1 MQSSNLTGKP
11 FMNNIPKQTPEI
23 FAILS
28 RGNFISSNGSRGKL
42 FDVISHEDNYNL
54 LKAFF
59 SHTGYTLEAGHNY
72 YYFSQPEEAN
82 LIIEKK
88 LEQFAYYIDVM
99 DFFSSMDLKPTVG
112 TRYRVTQ
119 IAEECFSNERLKQKI
134 YALSRREK
142 MVDKVTEIAN
152 DLAQAGF
159 FEQEDEDTF
168 KVMDAIHY
176 LEQVITLIT
185 IEDDGEQKNP

>member
-1 MQSSNLTGKP
+1 
-11 FMNNIPKQTPEI
+11 MNHIPKQTPEI

-28 RGNFISSNGSRGKL
+28 KGNFISSNGSKGRL
-42 FDVISHEDNYNL
+42 YDVISQEQNFEL
-54 LKAFF
+54 LKQFF
-59 SHTGYTLEAGHNY
+59 SHTGYTLEHGHNY
-72 YYFSQPEEAN
+72 YYFSQQDEPSQV
-82 LIIEKK
+82 IEKK

-99 DFFSSMDLKPTVG
+99 DFFSSMDQKPTVG
-112 TRYRVTQ
+112 TRYRTTQ

-134 YALSRREK
+134 FALSRREK
-142 MVDKVTEIAN
+142 MIDKVAEVAN

-159 FEQEDEDTF
+159 FEQEDEDTY

-185 IEDDGEQKNP
+185 IEEDGEQKNP

>member
-1 MQSSNLTGKP
+1 
-11 FMNNIPKQTPEI
+11 MNVPKQTPEI

-28 RGNFISSNGSRGKL
+28 RGNFISSNGSKGKL
-42 FDVISHEDNYNL
+42 FDVISYEDNYNI
-54 LKAFF
+54 LKEFF
-59 SHTGYTLEAGHNY
+59 SHTGYTLEQGHNY
-72 YYFSQPEEAN
+72 FYFSQPEEAN
-82 LIIEKK
+82 LIMEKK

-99 DFFSSMDLKPTVG
+99 DFFSSMDTKPTVG

-119 IAEECFSNERLKQKI
+119 IAEECFSNERLKQKL

-142 MVDKVTEIAN
+142 MVDKVAEIAG

-159 FEQEDEDTF
+159 FEQEDEDTY

-176 LEQVITLIT
+176 LEEVISLIT

>member
-1 MQSSNLTGKP
+1 
-11 FMNNIPKQTPEI
+11 MNNIPKQAPEI
-23 FAILS
+23 FSILS
-28 RGNFISSNGSRGKL
+28 RGNFISSNGSKGKL
-42 FDVISHEDNYNL
+42 YDLIDYEDNFAL
-54 LKAFF
+54 LKQLY
-59 SHTGYTLEAGHNY
+59 SHTGYTLERGHNY
-72 YYFSQPEEAN
+72 FYFSQPEEPN
-82 LIIEKK
+82 LIMEKK
-88 LEQFAYYIDVM
+88 LEQFAYYVDVL

-142 MVDKVTEIAN
+142 IVDKVSEIAT

-176 LEQVITLIT
+176 LEQVISLIT
-185 IEDDGEQKNP
+185 IEEDGEQKNP

>member
-1 MQSSNLTGKP
+1 MEV
-11 FMNNIPKQTPEI
+11 PKQTPEI

-28 RGNFISSNGSRGKL
+28 RGNFISSNGSKGKL
-42 FDVISHEDNYNL
+42 YDVISFEDNYAV
-54 LKAFF
+54 LKEFF
-59 SHTGYTLEAGHNY
+59 SHTGYTLERGHNY
-72 YYFSQPEEAN
+72 YYFSQSEEAN
-82 LIIEKK
+82 MLMEKK

-99 DFFSSMDLKPTVG
+99 DFFSSMDTKPSVG

-134 YALSRREK
+134 LALSRKDK
-142 MVDKVTEIAN
+142 MVDKVADIAG
-152 DLAQAGF
+152 DLSAAGF
-159 FEQEDEDTF
+159 FEQEDEDTY

-176 LEQVITLIT
+176 LEQVISLIT

>member
-1 MQSSNLTGKP
+1 
-11 FMNNIPKQTPEI
+11 MNNIPKQTPDI

-28 RGNFISSNGSRGKL
+28 RGNFISSNGSKGKL
-42 FDVISHEDNYNL
+42 FDVIGYEGNFDL
-54 LKAFF
+54 LKQFF
-59 SHTGYTLEAGHNY
+59 SHTGYTLESGHNY
-72 YYFSQPEEAN
+72 YYFSQQEEAN
-82 LIIEKK
+82 LVIEKK

-112 TRYRVTQ
+112 TRYRITQ

-134 YALSRREK
+134 YALSRKEK
-142 MVDKVTEIAN
+142 MVDKVAEIAN

-159 FEQEDEDTF
+159 FEQEDEDTY

-176 LEQVITLIT
+176 LEQVISLIT
-185 IEDDGEQKNP
+185 IEEDGEQQNP